1 MQNAADVSA
10 NPEAWR
16 TNGSRHKQ
24 SGPPLVRA
32 ETLACRYEAL
42 SRLPTSLALLTTERL
57 ARSLADVLRR
67 VLDFDLLDVVV
78 YKDGSR
84 EVEWRATE
92 SGQPASS
99 TPPID
104 PAPSWWVYQENQP
117 LCVADCMHDD
127 RPAVRR
133 QMLERLG
140 FRYRS
145 LCQVPLNTP
154 HRRLGV
160 LGVFNCRP
168 HAYSDDDVQFLSC
181 VGDYIALA
189 IAEALNREASRR
201 SQSDLDLK
209 NARLKWLLDLTNSVV
224 SNRDL
229 HDVLKAAMT
238 SAREITRSDRVGV
251 NLPDAETGQL
261 RVYALDFPGGEGI
274 LEEHA
279 LIPSHG
285 TLPGRVFRTGKLWAG
300 RIDELSATELENYPT
315 RAAAFKILCHLPLV
329 SRSQVFGT
337 LGFGRR
343 DDRPYTQDEID
354 FLVQVSNQIAIA
366 VEHALAFRE
375 IAQLKDKLAV
385 ERLYLESEIRTEHRF
400 EEIVGES
407 PALRSVLQRAEVVAA
422 TDSTVLILG
431 ETGTGK
437 ELIARA
443 IHDRSDRRDR
453 TFVKINCAAIPTGL
467 LESELFG
474 HERGAFTGAIAQKI
488 GRFEVANGGTL
499 FLDEV
504 GEIPLELQPK
514 LLRVLQEQEFERL
527 GGTKTIKVDVRLV
540 AATNRDLARMV
551 EEQRFRDDLYYR
563 FNVFPLEVPPLR
575 ERLEDI
581 PALVRYFVHQFAR
594 RMNRRIEVIPC
605 EALDALRQYAWP
617 GNIRELANL
626 IERATILSPGPTL
639 QIPLAELKPARDV
652 PKETAS
658 NASGA
663 ATLEG
668 LERAHILAVLEEA
681 NWLVGSPRGAAA
693 RLGMKRTTLLSLM
706 KRLGITRP
714 SETMPAGRG
723 VE

>member
-1 MQNAADVSA
+1 MQNAADFCST
-10 NPEAWR
+10 PEAWG

-24 SGPPLVRA
+24 SGPPFLTPEV
-32 ETLACRYEAL
+32 LAHHYEAL
-42 SRLPTSLALLTTERL
+42 SRLPTSLASLTTEHL

-67 VLDFDLLDVVV
+67 VLDVDLLDVVV
-78 YKDGSR
+78 FKEGSS
-84 EVEWRATE
+84 EVEWRAIE
-92 SGQPASS
+92 SGQPGSS
-99 TPPID
+99 SPPTHG
-104 PAPSWWVYQENQP
+104 APSWWVYQEQQP
-117 LCVADCMHDD
+117 LCVADCVHDD
-127 RPAVRR
+127 RSAVRR
-133 QMLERLG
+133 QMLEKLG

-160 LGVFNCRP
+160 LGVFSCRP
-168 HAYSDDDVQFLSC
+168 HAYSEDDVRFLSC
-181 VGDYIALA
+181 VADYLALA
-189 IAEALNREASRR
+189 IAEALNRDASRR

-209 NARLKWLLDLTNSVV
+209 NARLKWLLDLTSNVV
-224 SNRDL
+224 SSRDL

-238 SAREITRSDRVGV
+238 SAGPITRSDRVGV
-251 NLPDAETGQL
+251 NLLDSETGQL
-261 RVYALDFPGGEGI
+261 RVYALGFPGGEGI
-274 LEEHA
+274 LAEEA
-279 LIPSHG
+279 LIPLQG
-285 TLPGRVFRTGKLWAG
+285 TLPGRVFRAGELWAG
-300 RIDELSATELENYPT
+300 PVNELSPTELERYPT
-315 RAAAFKILCHLPLV
+315 KAAALKTLCHLPLV
-329 SRSQVFGT
+329 SRGRVLGT

-343 DDRPYTQDEID
+343 DDKAYARDEID

-375 IAQLKDKLAV
+375 IAELKDKLAV
-385 ERLYLESEIRTEHRF
+385 ERLYLDSEIRTEHRF
-400 EEIVGES
+400 GEIIGES

-527 GGTKTIKVDVRLV
+527 GGTRTIKVDVRLV

-563 FNVFPLEVPPLR
+563 LNVFPLEVPPLR

-594 RMNRRIEVIPC
+594 RMDRRIEVIPC
-605 EALDALRQYAWP
+605 EALEALRQYAWP

-639 QIPLAELKPARDV
+639 HIPLAELKPARDV
-652 PKETAS
+652 TKGTSPS

-663 ATLEG
+663 A
-668 LERAHILAVLEEA
+668 
-681 NWLVGSPRGAAA
+681 P
-693 RLGMKRTTLLSLM
+693 
-706 KRLGITRP
+706 P
-714 SETMPAGRG
+714 PAWG
-723 VE
+723 

>member
-1 MQNAADVSA
+1 MPMKTKKLLADGDCLISGFHSVG
-10 NPEAWR
+10 PH
-16 TNGSRHKQ
+16 TSR
-24 SGPPLVRA
+24 
-32 ETLACRYEAL
+32 RYEVL
-42 SRLPTSLALLTTERL
+42 SRLSKTCASSSREDLSRTLAGI
-57 ARSLADVLRR
+57 LRR
-67 VLDFDLLDVVV
+67 VLEFDLLDVVV
-78 YKDGSR
+78 FKEGSS
-84 EVEWRATE
+84 EVEWRAVD

-99 TPPID
+99 SPPAD
-104 PAPSWWVYQENQP
+104 GAPSWWVYQAQQP
-117 LCVADCMHDD
+117 LCIADCMRDD
-127 RPAVRR
+127 RSIVRR
-133 QMLERLG
+133 QMIENFG

-145 LCQVPLNTP
+145 SCQVPLTTP

-160 LGVFNCRP
+160 LGAFACRP
-168 HAYSDDDVQFLSC
+168 GAYSDDDVQFLSC
-181 VGDYIALA
+181 VADYLALV

-201 SQSDLDLK
+201 SQSDLDIK
-209 NARLKWLLDLTNSVV
+209 NARLEWLLDLTNSVV

-229 HDVLKAAMT
+229 REVLKAAMN
-238 SAREITRSDRVGV
+238 SGRHITRSDRVGV
-251 NLPDAETGQL
+251 NLPDSENGPL

-274 LEEHA
+274 LDEEA
-279 LIPSHG
+279 PIPLQG

-300 RIDELSATELENYPT
+300 RVDELSATELENYPT
-315 RAAAFKILCHLPLV
+315 KAAALKTLCHLPLV
-329 SRSQVFGT
+329 SRGQVLGT
-337 LGFGRR
+337 LGFSRR
-343 DDRPYTQDEID
+343 DDRAYTQDEID

-366 VEHALAFRE
+366 VEHVLAVRE

-407 PALRSVLQRAEVVAA
+407 RALRCVLQSAEVVAA

-443 IHDRSDRRDR
+443 IHDRSDRSDR

-551 EEQRFRDDLYYR
+551 TEQRFRDDLYYR
-563 FNVFPLEVPPLR
+563 LNVFPLEVPPLR
-575 ERLEDI
+575 ERVEDI

-594 RMNRRIEVIPC
+594 RMDRRIEFIPR
-605 EALDALRQYAWP
+605 ESLEALRQYAWP
-617 GNIRELANL
+617 GNVRELANV
-626 IERATILSPGPTL
+626 IERATILSRGPTL
-639 QIPLAELKPARDV
+639 HVALADLKPRREATNDPASYVRGAASLAEF
-652 PKETAS
+652 
-658 NASGA
+658 
-663 ATLEG
+663 
-668 LERAHILAVLEEA
+668 ERAHIVAVLEAA
-681 NWLVGSPRGAAA
+681 NWLVGGPRGAAA
-693 RLGMKRTTLLSLM
+693 HLGIKRTTLLSVM

-714 SETMPAGRG
+714 C
-723 VE
+723 

>member
-1 MQNAADVSA
+1 MKNTADVSA
-10 NPEAWR
+10 APEAWR
-16 TNGSRHKQ
+16 VNVSRSKQ
-24 SGPPLVRA
+24 SGPQPGRA
-32 ETLACRYEAL
+32 DTRAQRYEAL
-42 SRLPTSLALLTTERL
+42 SRLATALASLTTEHL
-57 ARSLADVLRR
+57 ARSLADVLRPA
-67 VLDFDLLDVVV
+67 LDFDLLDLVV
-78 YKDGSR
+78 YKDGSS
-84 EVEWRATE
+84 EVEWRAVE
-92 SGQPASS
+92 SGGPA
-99 TPPID
+99 PAD
-104 PAPSWWVYQENQP
+104 PLSEAAPSWWVYQEQQP

-127 RPAVRR
+127 RSMVRR
-133 QMLERLG
+133 QMLEKLA
-140 FRYRS
+140 FKYRS
-145 LCQVPLNTP
+145 LCQVPLTTP
-154 HRRLGV
+154 HRRVGV
-160 LGVFNCRP
+160 LSVLSHRP
-168 HAYSDDDVQFLSC
+168 HTYSDDDVRFVSC
-181 VGDYIALA
+181 VADYLALA
-189 IAEALNREASRR
+189 IAEALNRVASRR
-201 SQSDLDLK
+201 AQSDLDLK
-209 NARLKWLLDLTNSVV
+209 NARLKWLLGLTNNVV

-229 HDVLKAAMT
+229 HDVLNAAMA
-238 SAREITRSDRVGV
+238 SARQITGSDRVGV
-251 NLPDAETGQL
+251 NLPDAESGQL

-274 LEEHA
+274 LQEAA
-279 LIPSHG
+279 LIPVHG
-285 TLPGRVFRTGKLWAG
+285 TLPGRVFRNGTLWAG
-300 RIDELSATELENYPT
+300 RVDDLPPAELDTYPT
-315 RAAAFKILCHLPLV
+315 RAAALKTLCHLPLM
-329 SRSQVFGT
+329 SRSQVVGT

-343 DDRPYTQDEID
+343 DDRAYTPDEIE

-400 EEIVGES
+400 EEIVGDS
-407 PALRSVLQRAEVVAA
+407 PALRGVLQRAEVVAG

-437 ELIARA
+437 ELVARA

-453 TFVKINCAAIPTGL
+453 TFVKLNCAAIPTGL

-540 AATNRDLARMV
+540 AATNRDLGRMV

-563 FNVFPLEVPPLR
+563 LNVFPLEVPPLR

-594 RMNRRIEVIPC
+594 RMGRRIEVIPC

-617 GNIRELANL
+617 GNVRELANL

-639 QIPLAELKPARDV
+639 QIPLAELKPPRDV
-652 PKETAS
+652 PRETAA

-668 LERAHILAVLEEA
+668 LERAHIRAVLEEA

-714 SETMPAGRG
+714 A
-723 VE
+723 